1 MGKKRIIKKSGTTM
15 NAGLKARQMS
25 RVPKKKISHGVLHVN
40 ASYNNTALLLTD
52 TTGNAL
58 ISSSSGSLGFKGSKK
73 GTPFAAGKVGELLA
87 EKAQIMGLKEVD
99 VIIRG
104 VGSGRESSIRA
115 FMAKGFEI
123 LSIIDRTPI
132 PFNGPRPRKPRRV

>member
-25 RVPKKKISHGVLHVN
+25 RVPKKKVSHGVLHVN

-87 EKAQIMGLKEVD
+87 EKAQMMGLKEVD